1 MVSVTVNV
9 TTAPTATAQTFCN
22 SATVADLVATGT
34 DLQWYAD
41 ATGGTALASTTALAT
56 GNYYV
61 SQTLNACES
70 PRTMV
75 AITVTTVATPTGN
88 ALQTINV
95 NSASEATIEDIVV
108 SGTGIIWYSTLADA
122 NAGTNPITAGTQLLS
137 GNIYYAV
144 SVVGTCRSNALEV
157 TITVVLDTKSFDI
170 KALKHYPNPVLDKFT
185 ISYPQNITSVEVYDL
200 SGRIVKQNRVNS
212 TETTIDMSELAASV
226 YVVKVF
232 TENQSGEF
240 KIIKK

>member
-1 MVSVTVNV
+1 
-9 TTAPTATAQTFCN
+9 
-22 SATVADLVATGT
+22 
-34 DLQWYAD
+34 
-41 ATGGTALASTTALAT
+41 
-56 GNYYV
+56 
-61 SQTLNACES
+61 
-70 PRTMV
+70 MV